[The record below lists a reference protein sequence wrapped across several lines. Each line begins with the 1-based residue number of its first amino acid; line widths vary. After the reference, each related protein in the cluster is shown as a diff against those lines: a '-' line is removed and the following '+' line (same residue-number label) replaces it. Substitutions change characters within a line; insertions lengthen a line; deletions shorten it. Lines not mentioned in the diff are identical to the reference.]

1 MKKQMGASLIEAMV
15 AVLII
20 GLGLLGVGAMQSRS
34 IAMNQSAYYRGVA
47 ADLGAD
53 LAERVRALRSPFRA
67 GDGTAT
73 PQPLSPD
80 FSVCKLDSKLDLQC
94 GEQAAG
100 VSHGDTVKTEMKHW
114 NDLRK
119 SQLPP
124 GSEFSLVAVDGET
137 KGFFRYTLTL
147 TWLDNRQDKIDE
159 EKDRNTSYSVVI
171 E

>member
-1 MKKQMGASLIEAMV
+1 MKKQMGASSIEAMV

-53 LAERVRALRSPFRA
+53 LAERVRALRTPFRA

-80 FSVCKLDSKLDLQC
+80 FSVCELDSKLDLQG
-94 GEQAAG
+94 GEQATG
-100 VSHGDTVKTEMKHW
+100 VSHGDTVKTEMDHW
-114 NDLRK
+114 NKLRE
-119 SQLPP
+119 SQLP
-124 GSEFSLVAVDGET
+124 GSRFDLDVVDGET

-147 TWLDNRQDKIDE
+147 TWLDNRQDKVDAE
-159 EKDRNTSYSVVI
+159 EDRNTSYSVVI